1 MCIEARF
8 EGDSVTPPL
17 LVHIHT
23 GNSLGMNVK
32 QICQLILVP
41 LKTKYNKCFLLLQLV
56 DEEKVAGIGNA
67 AGCYFL
73 FVKCVIDVG

>member
-1 MCIEARF
+1 
-8 EGDSVTPPL
+8 
-17 LVHIHT
+17 
-23 GNSLGMNVK
+23 MNVK

-56 DEEKVAGIGNA
+56 DEEKAAAIGNA

-73 FVKCVIDVG
+73 FVQCVIDVG

>member
-1 MCIEARF
+1 MSHHPCWSI
-8 EGDSVTPPL
+8 VTQE
-17 LVHIHT
+17 ID
-23 GNSLGMNVK
+23 LGMNVK
-32 QICQLILVP
+32 QICQLILVL

-73 FVKCVIDVG
+73 FVNCVIDVG